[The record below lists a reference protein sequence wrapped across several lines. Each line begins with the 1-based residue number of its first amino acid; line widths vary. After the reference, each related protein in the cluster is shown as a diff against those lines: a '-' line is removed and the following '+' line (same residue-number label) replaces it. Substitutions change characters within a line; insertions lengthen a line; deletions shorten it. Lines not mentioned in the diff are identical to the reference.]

1 MSGDL
6 WNRIMIFGIFPAFLL
21 KANLPANKNETKISV
36 DVLIMLSLSFAD
48 GNFSEQKL
56 RTEFC

>member
-1 MSGDL
+1 MSGAL
-6 WNRIMIFGIFPAFLL
+6 WNKIMIFGIFPAFFL

-36 DVLIMLSLSFAD
+36 DFLIMLSLGFAD
-48 GNFSEQKL
+48 GNFAEEKL